1 MRNLHEAIAV
11 ATGKH
16 TADLVLKNANYVNVF
31 NGELDHGDI
40 AIHQGYVVAIGSY
53 GGTKEIDL
61 SGKFLL
67 PGFIDSHIHLESSLV
82 MPREF
87 AKVATAHGTTT
98 VVTDPHEVANVM
110 GTRGIDF
117 MLEATEQL
125 PIDVYIM
132 VPSCVPATPH
142 DESGAVL
149 TAEDLAPYYDHPR
162 VLGLAEMMDYTS
174 LLEGNDT
181 VIEKIQ
187 GAMKKNAVLDGHA
200 PFLTGKS
207 LQGYL
212 TAGIGSD
219 HECVHLWEAKDKLR
233 FGQHIMIREGTAAHN
248 LAALAPLLTPKTVHH
263 CMFCSDDK
271 HPNHLL
277 EQGHIDTLIRKVV
290 NMGIDPIIAVQAA
303 SYSPALYFG
312 MKQKGAIAP
321 NYLADLVIVDNI
333 SCFNVESVFKSGEQ
347 VYEKGE
353 ICTPN
358 FPSKPISPELQKLAE
373 NSINL
378 SPTTAEDFHN
388 HKDCGV
394 LGIVPGEILTTHCN
408 VAKEIN
414 LNKDILKLAVLERHK
429 NTGNRGIGFL
439 YGYGL
444 REGAVATSVA
454 HDSHNVIVV
463 GVSEEE
469 MSTAVNAL
477 IDLKGG
483 IVVVKDG
490 QVTASL
496 PLNIAGIMSKDSLET
511 VNTLLEQA
519 KEVAYAQG
527 VSEEIDP
534 FMTLSFLSLPVIPTL
549 RLTTKGVYD
558 VISGEF
564 LS

>member
-1 MRNLHEAIAV
+1 MRNLQEAIAV

-16 TADLVLKNANYVNVF
+16 TADLVLKNVSFVNVF
-31 NGELDHGDI
+31 NGEIDHGDI
-40 AIHQGYVVAIGSY
+40 AIHQGYVVGIGAY
-53 GGTKEIDL
+53 HGTREKDL
-61 SGKFLL
+61 SEKFLL

-82 MPREF
+82 MPKEF

-125 PIDVYIM
+125 SLDVNIM
-132 VPSCVPATPH
+132 LPSCVPATPH
-142 DESGAVL
+142 DQSGATL

-174 LLEGNDT
+174 LLEGNQEVLD
-181 VIEKIQ
+181 KIQ
-187 GAMKKNAVLDGHA
+187 GATAKHAVLDGHA

-207 LQGYL
+207 LQAYL
-212 TAGIGSD
+212 TAGISSD

-233 FGQHIMIREGTAAHN
+233 FGQHIMIREGTAAKN
-248 LAALAPLLTPKTVHH
+248 LAALAPLITPKTVHH

-277 EQGHIDTLIRKVV
+277 EEGHIDTLLRRVV
-290 NMGIDPIIAVQAA
+290 TMGIDPILAIQA
-303 SYSPALYFG
+303 SSHSPARYFG

-321 NYLADLVIVDNI
+321 NYLADLVLVDNI
-333 SCFNVESVFKSGEQ
+333 TNFHVEAVFKSGEQ

-353 ICTPN
+353 ILTPN
-358 FPSKPISPELQKLAE
+358 LPNKPISPELLKLAE
-373 NSINL
+373 NSIHL
-378 SPTTAEDFHN
+378 APTTAEDFHN
-388 HKDCGV
+388 EKECGV

-408 VAKEIN
+408 VTNKIS
-414 LNKDILKLAVLERHK
+414 LKKDILKLAVLERHK

-439 YGYGL
+439 CGYGL
-444 REGAVATSVA
+444 TEGAVATSIA
-454 HDSHNVIVV
+454 HDSHNIIVV

-469 MSTAVNAL
+469 MSAAVNAL
-477 IDLKGG
+477 IEMQGG
-483 IVVVKDG
+483 IVVVKEG
-490 QVTASL
+490 KVTASL
-496 PLNIAGIMSKDSLET
+496 PLTVAGIMSKESLTT
-511 VNTLLEQA
+511 VNTMLEQA

-527 VSEEIDP
+527 VTEEIDP

-564 LS
+564 L